1 MLANLLFTSYFP
13 LIRSRQRPVPMRKVQ
28 YQGSRATAAINLS
41 ITSYVRRNG
50 QVVSCVTSLKSGA
63 AKRSKT
69 VANLRVKPRLMRDNF
84 EARKPLREINGP
96 EFPFWNCSSL
106 VRAVI
111 AIDVTQSLIHLR
123 ENNLQE
129 LFALPLC
136 FCYRVNKRLIFPQNS
151 TSRVIK
157 RTCIYKYRTLRYREV
172 FSEKQATS

>member
-1 MLANLLFTSYFP
+1 MYREMLANLLFTSYFP
-13 LIRSRQRPVPMRKVQ
+13 LIRSLLTSIPMRKVQ
-28 YQGSRATAAINLS
+28 YRGHEAMAAINLS

-50 QVVSCVTSLKSGA
+50 QVVSCVTSLKSGM

-84 EARKPLREINGP
+84 EARKPLRKINGP

-111 AIDVTQSLIHLR
+111 AIDVTQSLMHFR

-129 LFALPLC
+129 LFTLPLC
-136 FCYRVNKRLIFPQNS
+136 FLL
-151 TSRVIK
+151 SR
-157 RTCIYKYRTLRYREV
+157 
-172 FSEKQATS
+172 